1 MLKKKE
7 EKKDKFDLEIEI
19 ENAIEFHNFRILKST
34 EFKPLELRH
43 NEDKKIIENIN
54 KNIIKSMKRK
64 FKPKNNMKEN
74 TLLLLCPEL
83 EIRNNVYVFKKIKSK
98 IYLLFLLYL

>member
-1 MLKKKE
+1 MLRKKE

-34 EFKPLELRH
+34 GFKPLELRH
-43 NEDKKIIENIN
+43 NEDKKIIEIVN

-64 FKPKNNMKEN
+64 LKPKNNMKEN

-83 EIRNNVYVFKKIKSK
+83 EIRNNVYVFKK
-98 IYLLFLLYL
+98 

>member
-1 MLKKKE
+1 MLRKKE

-34 EFKPLELRH
+34 GFKPLELRH
-43 NEDKKIIENIN
+43 NEDKKIIEIVN

-64 FKPKNNMKEN
+64 LKPKNNMKEN

>member
-1 MLKKKE
+1 MLRKKE

-19 ENAIEFHNFRILKST
+19 ENAIEFHNIRILKST
-34 EFKPLELRH
+34 GFKPLELRH
-43 NEDKKIIENIN
+43 NEDKKIIEIVN

-64 FKPKNNMKEN
+64 LKPKNNMKEN

-83 EIRNNVYVFKKIKSK
+83 EIRNNVYVFKK
-98 IYLLFLLYL
+98 

>member
-1 MLKKKE
+1 MLRKKE

-19 ENAIEFHNFRILKST
+19 ENAIEFHNIRILKST
-34 EFKPLELRH
+34 GFKPLELRH
-43 NEDKKIIENIN
+43 NEDKKIIEIVN

-64 FKPKNNMKEN
+64 FKSKNNMKEN

-98 IYLLFLLYL
+98 KLFVIHIY

>member
-1 MLKKKE
+1 MLRKKE

-19 ENAIEFHNFRILKST
+19 ENAIEFHNFRILKRT
-34 EFKPLELRH
+34 GFKPFELRH
-43 NEDKKIIENIN
+43 NEDKKIIEIVN

-83 EIRNNVYVFKKIKSK
+83 EIKNNVYVFKK
-98 IYLLFLLYL
+98 